1 MVVEAILS
9 DNKNRGI
16 RLLDDVYDPIDD
28 DEYRIA
34 VRIGHGYYEWNE
46 VVDYHFMREDKNG
59 NWSHKPSTMPI
70 QYLEEGETPDD
81 VSWDLYI
88 ETAVGYRVAIK
99 GFYNP
104 ETTRY
109 FAIKYPSN

>member
-1 MVVEAILS
+1 
-9 DNKNRGI
+9 
-16 RLLDDVYDPIDD
+16 
-28 DEYRIA
+28 
-34 VRIGHGYYEWNE
+34 
-46 VVDYHFMREDKNG
+46 MREDKNG

-81 VSWDLYI
+81 VSWDLYM
-88 ETAVGYRVAIK
+88 ETAVGYKVAIK
-99 GFYNP
+99 DFYNP